1 MAKKK
6 RKHRTPIAPPVH
18 SAPGTAHAPA
28 RPATSPA
35 RPATTASP
43 SAPASPDVPA
53 VPVAPSRPRR
63 ETPGSRQAAKRRKSR
78 RRTYLILA
86 TIVALIVVAIVGQRM
101 ISSRAINAFNTLA
114 KSAGCGSI
122 QKTSSSGE
130 QDHLGEGEKTTYEE
144 SPPTHGKH
152 AGSALGAGVY
162 EEPLSDD
169 PLEDNTIYK
178 AVHSL
183 EHGAIVVWYDGLE
196 DDDVDELS
204 RKYGGEEKVIVT
216 PFPQLRGDDHVAMT
230 AWGRSVKCKEMSTD
244 VIDSFIDVFR
254 GARTAPEPNSAI

>member
-28 RPATSPA
+28 RPAS
-35 RPATTASP
+35 TASP
-43 SAPASPDVPA
+43 PAPASPDAPPVPPA

-78 RRTYLILA
+78 RRTYLIFG

-122 QKTSSSGE
+122 ETTSSSGE
-130 QDHLGEGEKTTYEE
+130 QDHLGEGERTTYEPL
-144 SPPTHGKH
+144 PPTHGKH
-152 AGSALGAGVY
+152 SASPLRAGVF

-183 EHGAIVVWYDGLE
+183 EHGAVVVWYDRLS
-196 DDDVDELS
+196 DDDVDELA
-204 RKYGGEEKVIVT
+204 RKYGREEKVIVT
-216 PFPQLRGDDHVAMT
+216 PFPQLRGDDHVALT
-230 AWGRSVKCKEMSTD
+230 AWGKSVKCEEMSTE
-244 VIDSFIDVFR
+244 VIDGFIDIFR
-254 GARTAPEPNSAI
+254 GARTAPEPNSQI